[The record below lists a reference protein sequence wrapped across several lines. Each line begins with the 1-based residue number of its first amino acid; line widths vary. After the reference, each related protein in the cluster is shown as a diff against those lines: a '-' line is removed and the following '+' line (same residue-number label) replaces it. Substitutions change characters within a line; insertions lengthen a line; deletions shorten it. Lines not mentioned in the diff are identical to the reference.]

1 MMTGDELQVRYAT
14 LKAAIFAFAKFL
26 NLIQDWAPQITAA
39 MDI

>member
-1 MMTGDELQVRYAT
+1 MTRDELQTRYAT
-14 LKAAIFAFAKFL
+14 FEKSNFRIAKFL